1 LPEYLRVSYDQASP
15 WTWRVTQKVRIYRSA
30 GEQIYPG
37 DAVTGRCARVL
48 LLRFRALPASAGAA
62 VVQGMRAAF
71 EQRPETAQLR
81 VFAYDTGAGVD
92 FLGLVEARA
101 PLGERLDLEA
111 LGEVADALDLVN
123 TYATY

>member
-1 LPEYLRVSYDQASP
+1 
-15 WTWRVTQKVRIYRSA
+15 
-30 GEQIYPG
+30 
-37 DAVTGRCARVL
+37 
-48 LLRFRALPASAGAA
+48 
-62 VVQGMRAAF
+62 MRAAF